1 DIRETGMTAEHTA
14 SALTDRNHTDAY
26 PADLGALSSADRA
39 RLAGWLDL
47 AARGWH
53 LFPVRPGGKAP
64 AIRRWERRATTD
76 PDRITRFWTA
86 HPGHN
91 AGIACGP
98 SGLLVVD
105 CDMPKPDVS
114 KPGGPPA
121 GGRDGAEV
129 LAALAAGRG
138 GLPDTWTVSTPS
150 GGRHVYFRAPAG
162 APLGHTGRTLGPL
175 LDTRGRGGQVLA
187 PGSRLPNGGY
197 ELLDDTDPADLPGWL
212 VWRLSATA
220 PTAVSGPCE
229 RPSAVA
235 GDRTAYV
242 SAIVRAELQR
252 VTGAGRGGHNAAVF
266 TAARALGQL
275 VGAGALDRAAAEH
288 DLTDAARHIVGGP
301 CDCTA
306 RDVAA
311 TIRSGLDHGARR
323 PRRLP
328 APRAHEGR
336 RSA

>member
-1 DIRETGMTAEHTA
+1 MTADRTA
-14 SALTDRNHTDAY
+14 SALTDRIRSDLDAL
-26 PADLGALSSADRA
+26 PSADRA

-47 AARGWH
+47 AERGWH

-64 AIRRWERRATTD
+64 AISRWQDRATTD
-76 PDRITRFWTA
+76 PARLVRFFAA
-86 HPGHN
+86 HPQHN

-98 SGLLVVD
+98 SGLLVID
-105 CDMPKPDVS
+105 CDTPKPGSADTAT
-114 KPGGPPA
+114 PGLGDR
-121 GGRDGAEV
+121 RDGAEV

-138 GLPDTWTVSTPS
+138 GLPDTWTVTTPS
-150 GGRHVYFRAPAG
+150 GGRHLYFRAPAG
-162 APLGHTGRTLGPL
+162 VALGNTGRTLGPL

-212 VWRLSATA
+212 AWRLSAGA
-220 PTAVSGPCE
+220 PTAVSGRRE
-229 RPSAVA
+229 RPPAVA
-235 GDRTAYV
+235 SDPTAYV
-242 SAIVRAELQR
+242 TAVVRAELQR
-252 VTGAGRGGHNAAVF
+252 VAAAGRGGHNAAVF

-275 VGAGALDRAAAEH
+275 VGAGALDPAAAEH
-288 DLTDAARHIVGGP
+288 DLTHAARHIIGGP

-306 RDVAA
+306 RDIAA

-328 APRAHEGR
+328 TPRAHEGR

>member
-1 DIRETGMTAEHTA
+1 MTADRTA
-14 SALTDRNHTDAY
+14 SALTDRIRTD
-26 PADLGALSSADRA
+26 PIRTSLDALPSAHRA

-47 AARGWH
+47 AVRGWA

-64 AIRRWERRATTD
+64 AIAGWQDRATTD
-76 PDRITRFWTA
+76 PARLVRFFTA
-86 HPGHN
+86 HPEHN

-98 SGLLVVD
+98 SGLLVID
-105 CDMPKPDVS
+105 CDTPKPGSPDVH
-114 KPGGPPA
+114 GPTA
-121 GGRDGAEV
+121 DDRRDGAEV

-138 GLPDTWTVSTPS
+138 GLPDTWTVTTPS
-150 GGRHVYFRAPAG
+150 GGRHLYFRAPAG
-162 APLGHTGRTLGPL
+162 AALGNTGRTLGPL

-197 ELLDDTDPADLPGWL
+197 ELLDDTDPVDLPGWL
-212 VWRLSATA
+212 AWRLSVRA
-220 PTAVSGPCE
+220 PTAVSGPRE
-229 RPSAVA
+229 RPPAVA
-235 GDRTAYV
+235 GDRSAYV
-242 SAIVRAELQR
+242 SAVVRAELAR
-252 VTGAGRGGHNAAVF
+252 VAEAGRGGHNAAVF

-275 VGAGALDRAAAEH
+275 VGAGALDRAGAEH
-288 DLTDAARHIVGGP
+288 DLTHAAHHIITGS

-328 APRAHEGR
+328 IPRADEGR